1 MCRCSARSDARAIAT
16 PALIQQMLDSGDGI
30 SDLVFSPGRPPQVER
45 FGELTTVPIA
55 ELPVLKAED
64 TAAISQ
70 DLIRNNEL
78 VLRTL
83 KETGSADLSYALP
96 DRCRFR
102 VNVFRQRGTFAIVMR
117 MIAQKIPS
125 IQELGLPPAIAD
137 CATLKNGIVLVTGPT
152 GSGKSSTLA
161 AIIDLINTSRA
172 DHILTI
178 EDPIEF
184 LHNHKKGTVHQ
195 RELHTDT
202 PTFALALRAALRQ
215 APKVILVGEMR
226 DRETIEIALTAAET
240 GHLVFSTLHTID
252 ASKTVERIV
261 GTFEV
266 SDQQAVR
273 GRLAASFRYFISQRL
288 IPKKGGGRMA
298 IIEMLKATMRTREY
312 IEMGEKEG
320 KSLLDAMRDGALD
333 GMQYFDGELERLVR
347 EGAIAASTAYL
358 YATNPGNLQGR
369 PRRCSGR
376 GLPDYCA
383 ERPAGYSRPERV
395 HHVDPRRA
403 RRRHQRCDHRR
414 GDQHHRGAGERQR
427 AGHFDV
433 AEEPGR
439 EPQQHQAR
447 DHAGDNAERG
457 NHRALPEN
465 ARQQVRRCR
474 SDREPHAEFAHPRAD
489 GERQH
494 ARDPDHR
501 DGQRHQREA
510 AEHQR
515 VQPVRREHFG
525 AHILQRRRRVRP
537 AAPATCRG

>member
-1 MCRCSARSDARAIAT
+1 MKKTTDLTIPELQAALFGTSSARAITTA
-16 PALIQQMLDSGDGI
+16 ALVQKMLDSGDGI

-45 FGELTTVPIA
+45 FGDLVPVQVA
-55 ELPVLKAED
+55 ELPTLRPED
-64 TAAISQ
+64 TAGIAR
-70 DLIRNNEL
+70 DLIQDNETY
-78 VLRTL
+78 LRTL
-83 KETGSADLSYALP
+83 IDSGSSDLSWAIP

-102 VNVFRQRGTFAIVMR
+102 VNVFRQRGTYAIVMR

-125 IQELGLPPAIAD
+125 IKDLGLPPAIAD
-137 CATLKNGIVLVTGPT
+137 CSTLKNGIVLVTGPT

-161 AIIDLINTSRA
+161 AIIDLINTNRA

-184 LHNHKKGTVHQ
+184 LHQHKKGTVHQ

-252 ASKTVERIV
+252 AAKTVERIV

-273 GRLAASFRYFISQRL
+273 GRLASSFRYFISQRL

-333 GMQYFDGELERLVR
+333 GMQYFDGELEKLVR
-347 EGAIAASTAYL
+347 AGAISINTALL
-358 YATNPGNLQGR
+358 YATNAGNLR
-369 PRRCSGR
+369 VA
-376 GLPDYCA
+376 LADVPD
-383 ERPAGYSRPERV
+383 EDSLITR
-395 HHVDPRRA
+395 
-403 RRRHQRCDHRR
+403 
-414 GDQHHRGAGERQR
+414 
-427 AGHFDV
+427 
-433 AEEPGR
+433 
-439 EPQQHQAR
+439 
-447 DHAGDNAERG
+447 
-457 NHRALPEN
+457 
-465 ARQQVRRCR
+465 
-474 SDREPHAEFAHPRAD
+474 
-489 GERQH
+489 
-494 ARDPDHR
+494 
-501 DGQRHQREA
+501 
-510 AEHQR
+510 
-515 VQPVRREHFG
+515 
-525 AHILQRRRRVRP
+525 
-537 AAPATCRG
+537 